1 MNTKKLVS
9 MIRAIDCLK
18 LFIGANF
25 RSVGLLEYLTNQTI
39 PNAPMKLKAYK
50 VSGFIISIIL
60 FQFNYYYRQAASRR
74 AEFSASPRR
83 IDEENRPTT
92 FAN

>member
-1 MNTKKLVS
+1 MIKYINTKKLVS

-25 RSVGLLEYLTNQTI
+25 LSVRLLEYLSIQIT

-50 VSGFIISIIL
+50 KKGFIIFIIL
-60 FQFNYYYRQAASRR
+60 FQFKYR
-74 AEFSASPRR
+74 
-83 IDEENRPTT
+83 
-92 FAN
+92 